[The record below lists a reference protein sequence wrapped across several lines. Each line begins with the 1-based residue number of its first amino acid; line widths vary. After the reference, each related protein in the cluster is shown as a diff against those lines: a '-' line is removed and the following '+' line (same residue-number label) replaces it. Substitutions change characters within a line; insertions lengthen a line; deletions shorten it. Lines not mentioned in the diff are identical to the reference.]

1 MRRPPPDLIY
11 TLLDKTSRSV
21 GDSADDQRE
30 RRFDAAGDSMRIVAK
45 VVMVT
50 MLVSLAIGQGTE
62 AASLKTGTAVLVAR
76 TTKGVEVKATVRTGQ
91 YSKTPPFS
99 HSLTW
104 WGAPEKGQ
112 PRTVIVALDIQ
123 IGPEQ
128 VPIPV
133 SAIVGLAN
141 PTEVLLRR
149 GEGDI
154 EIVIKGGDAAT
165 SYDAV
170 LVFKDGYL
178 RQRRVVLAEFPK
190 ESWEE
195 TNYSYNLSER

>member
-1 MRRPPPDLIY
+1 MRTI
-11 TLLDKTSRSV
+11 
-21 GDSADDQRE
+21 
-30 RRFDAAGDSMRIVAK
+30 AK
-45 VVMVT
+45 VAMVT
-50 MLVSLAIGQGTE
+50 TLVSLGTSLGQGTE
-62 AASLKTGTAVLVAR
+62 AASLKTGTAVLLAR

-91 YSKTPPFS
+91 YSKALPFS
-99 HSLTW
+99 YSLTW

-141 PTEVLLRR
+141 PTDVLLRR

-178 RQRRVVLAEFPK
+178 RRRRVVLAEFPK